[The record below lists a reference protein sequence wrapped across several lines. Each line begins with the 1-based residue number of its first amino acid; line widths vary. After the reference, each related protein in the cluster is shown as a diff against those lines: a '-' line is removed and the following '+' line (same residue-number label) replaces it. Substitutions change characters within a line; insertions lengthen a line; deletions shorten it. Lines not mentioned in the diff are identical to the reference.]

1 MVEVIRV
8 RLRKKKDDDLRTV
21 FEGLADDRSDVIRAA
36 LRAYLFNQPE
46 PSTISTKPVPRLEK
60 KEKPDEAVTGGL
72 DDLLGNF

>member
-8 RLRKKKDDDLRTV
+8 RLRKNKDDDLRTA
-21 FEGLADDRSDVIRAA
+21 FDGLTDDRSDVIRAA
-36 LRAYLFNQPE
+36 LRAYLFNCPA
-46 PSTISTKPVPRLEK
+46 PVTSPKPVPKLEK